1 MLVLSRKLGE
11 KIQIGDNVTITV
23 VRLAQG
29 TVRLGI
35 DAPLDL
41 AVVRDEIKQPAQGN
55 SASTVS
61 SAHSATAAASL
72 AGR

>member
-35 DAPLDL
+35 EAPLEL
-41 AVVRDEIKQPAQGN
+41 AVVRDEIKQPAQGAAARAM
-55 SASTVS
+55 SP
-61 SAHSATAAASL
+61 AHSTPTAASL